1 MDSNCFFLGFMCGV
15 IFMFGM
21 MFCIGLTCNDR
32 AGYAKAIE
40 DIKSY
45 GAEKV
50 VARFDKD
57 NGK

>member
-1 MDSNCFFLGFMCGV
+1 MGEFIAEVC
-15 IFMFGM
+15 
-21 MFCIGLTCNDR
+21 LTALIMIALILPLVHER
-32 AGYAKAIE
+32 GYSSAIE

-57 NGK
+57 HGK

>member
-1 MDSNCFFLGFMCGV
+1 MDSFGQGFAFGILAATALGIV
-15 IFMFGM
+15 MFSP
-21 MFCIGLTCNDR
+21 IVHSN
-32 AGYAKAIE
+32 GYSSAIA

-57 NGK
+57 HGK